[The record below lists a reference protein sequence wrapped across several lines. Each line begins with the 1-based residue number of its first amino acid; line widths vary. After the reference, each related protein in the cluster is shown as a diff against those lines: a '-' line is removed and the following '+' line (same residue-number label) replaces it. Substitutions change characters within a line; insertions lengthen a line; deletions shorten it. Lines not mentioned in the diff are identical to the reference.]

1 MAAMTPE
8 ALRQAGLEALRRELG
23 AAGMARF
30 LQQFEMGSGDYT
42 AERWQW
48 LSTAADVEALAKE
61 IERNGHQGRAAQ
73 DLESEL

>member
-8 ALRQAGLEALRRELG
+8 TLRQAGLEALRRELG
-23 AAGMARF
+23 AAGMVRF

-48 LSTAADVEALAKE
+48 LSAAAGVDSLAMEIQQASNLPAHPEASQPA
-61 IERNGHQGRAAQ
+61 
-73 DLESEL
+73 